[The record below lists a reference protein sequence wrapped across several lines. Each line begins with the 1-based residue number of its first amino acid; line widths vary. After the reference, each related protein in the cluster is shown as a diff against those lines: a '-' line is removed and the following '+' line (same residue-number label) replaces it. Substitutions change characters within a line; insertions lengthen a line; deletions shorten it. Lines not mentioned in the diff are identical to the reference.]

1 MTTNSEM
8 LSGHS
13 AGRILIVG
21 AGPGLGMAFA
31 RRALAGGSDVTLAA
45 RSPEKL
51 EGLVS
56 ELGPS
61 GDRVATLVV
70 DASQPTALRDTVAS
84 YAVACDPAIKCA
96 LFNVSAWVPG
106 GLDSDLNAVS
116 SGLDAGVA
124 SD

>member
-51 EGLVS
+51 EG
-56 ELGPS
+56 
-61 GDRVATLVV
+61 
-70 DASQPTALRDTVAS
+70 
-84 YAVACDPAIKCA
+84 
-96 LFNVSAWVPG
+96 F
-106 GLDSDLNAVS
+106 
-116 SGLDAGVA
+116 GV
-124 SD
+124 